1 MMRHNFSPNELS
13 SMVRCPAIYHNVKS
27 RYRNVEFGRAATQA
41 GRNRVRGVGLDQS
54 LARYPGA
61 FLTIRGSR
69 DFLPQRD
76 AQLLKIAP
84 GTSKEAVLIGG
95 ADHVFNVFDPGSEAP
110 QRVLGPDRSLAGA
123 LAVADLFEPFH

>member
-1 MMRHNFSPNELS
+1 MIAPLD
-13 SMVRCPAIYHNVKS
+13 CPDIES
-27 RYRNVEFGRAATQA
+27 WQA
-41 GRNRVRGVGLDQS
+41 LLGVDLDQS

-84 GTSKEAVLIGG
+84 GKSKEAALIGD
-95 ADHVFNVFDPGSEAP
+95 ADHVFNVFEPGSEAP
-110 QRVLGPDRSLAGA
+110 QRVLDLTAAWLARSL
-123 LAVADLFEPFH
+123 